1 MTSSINTPAAFMSYV
16 RFDDEHNN
24 GRLTEFRK
32 NLSAEVKAQTGN
44 EFPIFQDRDAI
55 EWGQNWKQRIERS
68 INEVTFL
75 IPVITPSFFR
85 SSACRKE
92 LELFLEREK
101 SLGRNDLI
109 LPLCYIDTPLLS
121 NQSKQVTDPLAEIVA
136 SRQYADWRDLRFEPF
151 SSPIV
156 GRTLAQLAIQI
167 RNALER
173 SASFPHTV
181 TEQRKQEE
189 EPQNKRGVVEAG
201 QAVKEL
207 LIEIEKI
214 GPAVNRWM
222 SKVNEQIDR
231 FDKATMPAQQ
241 QRTATLMASHLR
253 NGSKELEQML
263 PKLDE
268 TVDVAIEF
276 ISAYVARRISPTP
289 NDREELSTFRRQI
302 SGMLEGVKQ
311 LLETMRSRS
320 STVLKLGD
328 ISAEMDGASKRMAK
342 GLQGIVSSFMRLE
355 SSCSRA
361 ILDIDAKLKDE
372 DNVGVD

>member
-1 MTSSINTPAAFMSYV
+1 MYE
-16 RFDDEHNN
+16 FDDEHNN

-44 EFPIFQDRDAI
+44 EVPIFQDRDAI

-101 SLGRNDLI
+101 RLGRNDLI

-121 NQSKQVTDPLAEIVA
+121 NQTKQVTDPLAEIVA

-173 SASFPHTV
+173 TSSFPHTV
-181 TEQRKQEE
+181 TEQTKQEE
-189 EPQNKRGVVEAG
+189 ESQSKRGVVEAG

-207 LIEIEKI
+207 LSEIEKI
-214 GPAVNRWM
+214 GPAVSRWM
-222 SKVNEQIDR
+222 NKVDEQIDR
-231 FDKATMPAQQ
+231 FEKATTPAQQ

-276 ISAYVARRISPTP
+276 ISAYIARRSSLTPT
-289 NDREELSTFRRQI
+289 DREELSTFRRQI

-311 LLETMRSRS
+311 LLGIMRSRS

-328 ISAEMDGASKRMAK
+328 ISADMDGASKRMAK

-361 ILDIDAKLKDE
+361 ILDIDGKLSDE
-372 DNVGVD
+372 NSEGGD